1 MLLGEGGVETTALP
15 CEEVAQSSTYER
27 CLQIIQRGAFGKT
40 WPCPLILQVVFTCV
54 AVCI

>member
-27 CLQIIQRGAFGKT
+27 CLQIIQRGAFGEI